1 MNVEL
6 VVEGANKH
14 ALTQM
19 ALISAPV
26 QLVTVSTQTNKL
38 VMISTNV

>member
-6 VVEGANKH
+6 VMEDVNKH

-26 QLVTVSTQTNKL
+26 QLVIASTQTNKL
-38 VMISTNV
+38 VMISMNV